1 MNCEDHHS
9 KSLSSEA
16 IKRLL
21 GSRQQFLKF
30 LERRVESKADA
41 EDILQAAF
49 VRGIERGGSLR
60 DDETV
65 IAWFYRLLRNAV
77 VDHYRHKVSARKV
90 MEDWGEALETM
101 ADPNDSLKDG
111 ICQCMAGLIPELK
124 SEYQQALEIIDL
136 GEGNLGEL
144 AEQAAI
150 TPTNAAVRVHRARQ
164 ALKKQLELACGACA
178 EHGCLE
184 CGCRSSGVAG

>member
-16 IKRLL
+16 IERLL
-21 GSRQQFLKF
+21 HSRQQLLNFLA
-30 LERRVESKADA
+30 RRVESKADA

-49 VRGIERGGSLR
+49 VRGIERGGSLG

-77 VDHYRHKVSARKV
+77 IDHYRHQGSARKV
-90 MEDWGEALETM
+90 MEEWSEDLEAI
-101 ADPNDSLKDG
+101 ADPNDALKDG
-111 ICQCMAGLIPELK
+111 ICQCMVGLMPELK
-124 SEYQQALEIIDL
+124 SEYRQALEIVDV
-136 GEGNLGEL
+136 GEGSLSEL

-150 TPTNAAVRVHRARQ
+150 TPTNAAVRIHRARK
-164 ALKKQLELACGACA
+164 ALKKQVELACGACA

-184 CGCRSSGVAG
+184 CDCRSSSLAG

>member
-1 MNCEDHHS
+1 MNCEDPHS

-16 IKRLL
+16 IERLL
-21 GSRQQFLKF
+21 GSRQQFLNF
-30 LERRVESKADA
+30 LARRIESRADA

-60 DDETV
+60 DDQTV
-65 IAWFYRLLRNAV
+65 IAWFYRLLRNTV
-77 VDHYRHKVSARKV
+77 IDHYRHEGSARKV
-90 MEDWGEALETM
+90 VEEWGEDLETM

-111 ICQCMAGLIPELK
+111 ICQCMASLMQELK
-124 SEYQQALEIIDL
+124 SEYKQALEIVDL
-136 GEGNLGEL
+136 GEGTLSEL

-150 TPTNAAVRVHRARQ
+150 TPTNAAVRIHRARR
-164 ALKKQLELACGACA
+164 ALKKQVELACGACA

-184 CGCRSSGVAG
+184 CGCRSSSVLG

>member
-136 GEGNLGEL
+136 GEGNLSEL

-184 CGCRSSGVAG
+184 CGCRSGGVAG